1 MAGMSA
7 ALRLLERGFEVTLYE
22 QDDFVGGMMH
32 SFQDPI
38 SGEWREH
45 SYHMMSNWYHN
56 FWKITEELGVRDN
69 FEARDLFKYL
79 YQGEFPE
86 MTELMNA
93 GAPQDLWKNIF
104 SGAAEP
110 SDLFIYMNSQVDL
123 LSRRIDIDKFLD
135 HGSVNG
141 CMRSRPYAT
150 EGAAEIHQ
158 QLWETVWAV
167 PSFNASAKSYQT
179 FLKCGNKLPVPDY

>member
-1 MAGMSA
+1 MWEWRGARMAESVNKVVIIGAGMAGMSA

-32 SFQDPI
+32 SFQDPN

-79 YQGEFPE
+79 YEGEYPE
-86 MTELMNA
+86 MTELVNA

-110 SDLFIYMNSQVDL
+110 ADPAEKLATVIGSSSNDEAKIGGITPAMFNFNGRWL
-123 LSRRIDIDKFLD
+123 LCAAYIL
-135 HGSVNG
+135 
-141 CMRSRPYAT
+141 RPCWRLA
-150 EGAAEIHQ
+150 
-158 QLWETVWAV
+158 
-167 PSFNASAKSYQT
+167 
-179 FLKCGNKLPVPDY
+179 

>member
-1 MAGMSA
+1 MADAVNKVVIIGAGMAGLSA

-32 SFQDPI
+32 SYKDPI

-79 YQGEFPE
+79 YEGQYPE
-86 MTELMNA
+86 MTELVNA
-93 GAPQDLWKNIF
+93 GAPQDIRCRQPAR
-104 SGAAEP
+104 SGPDDANRFRAF
-110 SDLFIYMNSQVDL
+110 L
-123 LSRRIDIDKFLD
+123 RRGRRGDPALVPCGIGNVFLD
-135 HGSVNG
+135 RTDGD
-141 CMRSRPYAT
+141 RPVA
-150 EGAAEIHQ
+150 
-158 QLWETVWAV
+158 
-167 PSFNASAKSYQT
+167 
-179 FLKCGNKLPVPDY
+179 